1 MTKNNL
7 IKKTLS
13 TILAIILIVMTFPVT
28 ALADDNYNSVINN
41 AGQLAQQQL
50 INRISQFDV
59 SFDLSKSY
67 EPNNVPTD
75 FMNSIFANDN
85 KISYKA
91 GDYLFF
97 TYNQIDY
104 KCEITDNNNFYNYKF
119 TVYATYYDD
128 LQQENYIDTKTDE
141 IIRNMNLNGLS
152 DYDKASKIND
162 WIYDNLSYDYN
173 VIGYLPFTAYNA
185 LTTGKVVCQGYS
197 TLTYLLSCKAGLDVH
212 IIRSVAHSW
221 LAVKINNKFYY
232 WDPTYT
238 KSAGN
243 KYKYFLV
250 CAKHSSGEVV
260 DNSFNNVDFFNK
272 YTISDSCYNN
282 CNLTVIDK
290 DDKGV
295 TSTQVNTNTST
306 NVKTENNSKTSAK
319 NNNTKIQNL
328 KAKKS
333 KNQINV
339 SWKKNKNITGYQ
351 VQYSTSKKFKK
362 KNTKTIT
369 IKKNKSSASF
379 KKQKGKTYYIRVRAY
394 KSSCKEH
401 KKYAWSK
408 VIKVKK

>member
-1 MTKNNL
+1 MTNNL
-7 IKKTLS
+7 FKKTLS
-13 TILAIILIVMTFPVT
+13 TILATILIVMALPIT
-28 ALADDNYNSVINN
+28 AFADDNYNSVINN
-41 AGQLAQQQL
+41 AGQQAQQQL

-67 EPNNVPTD
+67 EPDNVPTD
-75 FMNSIFANDN
+75 FMNSIFSNDN
-85 KISYKA
+85 KISCKA

-104 KCEITDNNNFYNYKF
+104 KCEITDNKSFNTYKF
-119 TVYATYYDD
+119 TVNATYYDN
-128 LQQENYIDTKTDE
+128 LEQENYVDTKTDE

-152 DYDKASKIND
+152 EYDKASKIND

-173 VIGYLPFTAYNA
+173 VVGYLPFTAYNA

-212 IIRSVAHSW
+212 IIRSAAHSW

-238 KSAGN
+238 KSAGD

-250 CAKHSSGEVV
+250 CAKHSSGEKV
-260 DNSFNNVDFFNK
+260 DNSFNNIDFFSK
-272 YTISDSCYNN
+272 YTINDSCYND
-282 CNLTVIDK
+282 CNVAIIDK
-290 DDKGV
+290 NDKNIV
-295 TSTQVNTNTST
+295 STQINTNTS
-306 NVKTENNSKTSAK
+306 NKNENKPTTSTK

-333 KNQINV
+333 KNKINV
-339 SWKKNKNITGYQ
+339 SWKKNKNVTGYQ
-351 VQYSTSKKFKK
+351 VKYSTSKQFKK

-369 IKKNKSSASF
+369 IKKNKPSASF
-379 KKQKGKTYYIRVRAY
+379 KRQRGKTYYVRVRAY

-408 VIKVKK
+408 VIKIKK